1 MYQTLKGTIRH
12 GRIEVS
18 ENVPLPENA
27 TVLVTILDT
36 VKPLTKRDWQ
46 VELEA
51 IHAQLRA
58 SGHKP
63 PTPQEVADY
72 VENERNSWDD

>member
-1 MYQTLKGTIRH
+1 MYQTLKGIIRH

-18 ENVPLPENA
+18 ENIPLPENA
-27 TVLVTILDT
+27 TVLVTILET
-36 VKPLTKRDWQ
+36 AQPPAKRNWQ
-46 VELEA
+46 AELEA

-63 PTPQEVADY
+63 PTPKEVADY